1 MKRNTTLGWV
11 LASFVALGL
20 AGCAGAGSDGEVAAP
35 AHDPHVGGGRFTE
48 RAGEIELFATYPHQ
62 IAGVESEEPWQIH
75 LTSVANWKPVEDAS
89 VTLTMTGPG
98 RARAETAVQSEV
110 PGVYMATPTL
120 PQAGAWQATFALS
133 VADDEY
139 EIQAGPLEVFESE
152 SSVDSHA
159 GHDHGDHEGHD
170 HEDHEGHDHEDHEG
184 HDHEDHEGHDHE
196 DHEGHDHGDHEGHD
210 HEDHEGHDHED
221 HEGHDHE
228 DHEGHDHG
236 DHEGHDHEDHEGH
249 DHEDHEGHDHE
260 EADSG
265 LITLSVEEQWTFP
278 FAVAVAEERE
288 IRDSFS
294 AVGELVAP
302 PGGLVHVSAPVAG
315 LVQVDGPSLGPGDFV
330 RTGQLL
336 ALIAP
341 IRLDNSYE
349 LTRAEVV
356 AAEREVERA
365 ERLLE
370 AGAIPARRLQ
380 DARLDLE
387 VAVAAFEAIRGGT
400 PGRAG
405 EEADSELYRL
415 LSPIDGMVAAR
426 DVALGQQ
433 VEVGEH
439 AFTIVNTG
447 TLWFV
452 ARIPARYA
460 ADTGRIRGAWF
471 TVEGGTSPYTVSRV
485 LSVGSMIE
493 PTSRTLPVRFA
504 VPNRDRALKVG
515 MLAEGQILVG
525 DPVRGAAVPV
535 AAIQDEDGLPVIY
548 VKVSGDTFE
557 RRVVEVGPSD
567 GSWTL
572 VASGIEAAEHVVT
585 EGAYQV
591 NLAALGTIEPSHGHA
606 H

>member
-1 MKRNTTLGWV
+1 MKPRAVHGWLV
-11 LASFVALGL
+11 LSLVALGPT
-20 AGCAGAGSDGEVAAP
+20 GCGIVGEQGNEAPLP
-35 AHDPHVGGGRFTE
+35 AHDPHIGGGKYTE
-48 RAGEIELFATYPHQ
+48 RAREIELFAVYPHQ
-62 IAGVESEEPWQIH
+62 VAGAASEEPWRIH
-75 LTSVANWKPVEDAS
+75 LTRVEDWKPVEGAD

-98 RARAETAVQSEV
+98 GARRETTAEPEI
-110 PGVYMATPTL
+110 PGVYAASPTL
-120 PQAGAWQATFALS
+120 PTAGTWRAAFELS
-133 VADDEY
+133 VVGTDYA
-139 EIQAGPLEVFESE
+139 IQAGPFEVFESE
-152 SSVDSHA
+152 EGVDPHA
-159 GHDHGDHEGHD
+159 GHDHGDHDGHDHGDHDGHDHGDHDGHD
-170 HEDHEGHDHEDHEG
+170 HEDHDGHDHEDH
-184 HDHEDHEGHDHE
+184 D
-196 DHEGHDHGDHEGHD
+196 
-210 HEDHEGHDHED
+210 
-221 HEGHDHE
+221 
-228 DHEGHDHG
+228 
-236 DHEGHDHEDHEGH
+236 
-249 DHEDHEGHDHE
+249 GHDHE
-260 EADSG
+260 EPDSG
-265 LITLSVEEQWTFP
+265 LITLSVEEQWSFP
-278 FAVAVAEERE
+278 FAVSLAEERE
-288 IRDSFS
+288 IRASFS
-294 AVGELVAP
+294 AAGELVAP

-349 LTRAEVV
+349 RTSADVV

-370 AGAIPARRLQ
+370 AGAIPARRLE
-380 DARLDLE
+380 DARLDFD

-400 PGRAG
+400 PGKAG
-405 EEADSELYRL
+405 EEAGAELYRL

-433 VEVGEH
+433 VDVGEH

-460 ADTGRIRGAWF
+460 AETSRIRGAWF

-504 VPNRDRALKVG
+504 VPNSDRTLKVG
-515 MLAEGQILVG
+515 MLAEGQILTG
-525 DPVRGAAVPV
+525 DPVRGPAVPV
-535 AAIQDEDGLPVIY
+535 PAIQDENGLPVIY
-548 VKVSGDTFE
+548 VKVAGDTFE

-572 VASGIEAAEHVVT
+572 VASGIEPGEHVVT

>member
-1 MKRNTTLGWV
+1 MRRNTTPGWV
-11 LASFVALGL
+11 LASLVALGL
-20 AGCAGAGSDGEVAAP
+20 TGCAGAGGDSEVAAP
-35 AHDPHVGGGRFTE
+35 AHDPHVGGGQFTE
-48 RAGEIELFATYPHQ
+48 RDGEIELFATYPHQ
-62 IAGVESEEPWQIH
+62 IAGLESEEPWQIH
-75 LTSVANWKPVEDAS
+75 LTSVENWKPVEDAS

-98 RARAETAVQSEV
+98 RAHTETVVQSEV
-110 PGVYMATPTL
+110 AGVYTATPTL
-120 PQAGAWQATFALS
+120 SEAGAWQATFALS

-139 EIQAGPLEVFESE
+139 EILAGPLEVFESE
-152 SSVDSHA
+152 SGVDSHA

-170 HEDHEGHDHEDHEG
+170 HEDHEGHDHEDHAG
-184 HDHEDHEGHDHE
+184 HDHEN
-196 DHEGHDHGDHEGHD
+196 HEGHD

-228 DHEGHDHG
+228 DHAGHDHA
-236 DHEGHDHEDHEGH
+236 EP
-249 DHEDHEGHDHE
+249 
-260 EADSG
+260 DSG

-278 FAVAVAEERE
+278 FAVSVAEERE

-330 RTGQLL
+330 RTGQLV

-349 LTRAEVV
+349 RTRAEVV

-400 PGRAG
+400 PGKAG

-452 ARIPARYA
+452 ARVPARYA

-471 TVEGGTSPYTVSRV
+471 TVEGGASPYTVSRV

-493 PTSRTLPVRFA
+493 PASRTLPVRFA
-504 VPNRDRALKVG
+504 VPNADRSLKVG

-572 VASGIEAAEHVVT
+572 VASGIEAGEHVVT

>member
-1 MKRNTTLGWV
+1 MKRSVTHGWMV
-11 LASFVALGL
+11 AALVALGL
-20 AGCAGAGSDGEVAAP
+20 AGCDGAGGEREVP
-35 AHDPHVGGGRFTE
+35 VPGHDPHVGGGEFTV
-48 RAGEIELFATYPHQ
+48 RAGNIEVFAVYPHQ
-62 IAGVESEEPWQIH
+62 VAGAESEEPWKIH
-75 LTSVANWKPVEDAS
+75 LTWVEGWKPVEDAS
-89 VTLTMTGPG
+89 VTLTMSGPG
-98 RARAETAVQSEV
+98 RTRSKTTVRTEA
-110 PGVYMATPTL
+110 PGVYVATPTL
-120 PQAGAWQATFALS
+120 LKAGTWQATFAVS

-139 EIQAGPLEVFESE
+139 EIRAGPLQVFESE
-152 SSVDSHA
+152 SSVDPHA
-159 GHDHGDHEGHD
+159 GHGHEDHEDHEGHGHGDHEGHD
-170 HEDHEGHDHEDHEG
+170 HG
-184 HDHEDHEGHDHE
+184 

-210 HEDHEGHDHED
+210 HEDHEGHDH
-221 HEGHDHE
+221 GN
-228 DHEGHDHG
+228 HEGHDHG
-236 DHEGHDHEDHEGH
+236 DHEGHDHEDHAGN
-249 DHEDHEGHDHE
+249 DHHGHDHE
-260 EADSG
+260 EPDSG

-278 FAVAVAEERE
+278 FAVSVAEERE
-288 IRDSFS
+288 IRASFP
-294 AVGELVAP
+294 AAGELAAP
-302 PGGLVHVSAPVAG
+302 PGGLVHVIAPVAG

-349 LTRAEVV
+349 RTRADVV
-356 AAEREVERA
+356 AAKREVERA
-365 ERLLE
+365 ERLLD

-380 DARLDLE
+380 DARLDLD

-400 PGRAG
+400 MGEAG
-405 EEADSELYRL
+405 EEVDSELYRL

-433 VEVGEH
+433 VDVGEH
-439 AFTIVNTG
+439 AFTIVNIG

-460 ADTGRIRGAWF
+460 ADTSQIQGAWF

-504 VPNRDRALKVG
+504 VPNADRALKVG
-515 MLAEGQILVG
+515 MLAEGQILIG
-525 DPVRGAAVPV
+525 DPVRGTAVPV
-535 AAIQDEDGLPVIY
+535 PAIQDENGLPVVY

-557 RRVVEVGPSD
+557 RRVVEVGASD

-572 VASGIEAAEHVVT
+572 VAPGIEPGEHVVT

>member
-1 MKRNTTLGWV
+1 MKRNVTHGWMV
-11 LASFVALGL
+11 ASLVALGL
-20 AGCAGAGSDGEVAAP
+20 AGCGGAGGESETPVP
-35 AHDPHVGGGRFTE
+35 GHDPHVGGGKFTV
-48 RAGEIELFATYPHQ
+48 RAGNIELFAEYPHQ
-62 IAGVESEEPWQIH
+62 LAGTESEEPWKIR
-75 LTSVANWKPVEDAS
+75 LTWIEGWKPVEDAT
-89 VTLTMTGPG
+89 VKLTMSGPG
-98 RARAETAVQSEV
+98 RTRSETTVRPEV
-110 PGVYMATPTL
+110 PGVYVATPTL
-120 PQAGAWQATFALS
+120 PKAGTWQAAFAVS

-139 EIQAGPLEVFESE
+139 EIRAGPLQVFESE
-152 SSVDSHA
+152 SGVDPHA
-159 GHDHGDHEGHD
+159 GHG
-170 HEDHEGHDHEDHEG
+170 HEDHEGHGHEDHEG
-184 HDHEDHEGHDHE
+184 HGHEDHEGHGHE
-196 DHEGHDHGDHEGHD
+196 DHEGHGHQVHAGNDHH
-210 HEDHEGHDHED
+210 
-221 HEGHDHE
+221 
-228 DHEGHDHG
+228 
-236 DHEGHDHEDHEGH
+236 
-249 DHEDHEGHDHE
+249 GHDHE
-260 EADSG
+260 EPDSG

-278 FAVAVAEERE
+278 FAVSVAEERE
-288 IRDSFS
+288 IRASFS
-294 AVGELVAP
+294 AAGELVAP
-302 PGGLVHVSAPVAG
+302 PGGLVHVIAPVAG

-349 LTRAEVV
+349 RTRADVV
-356 AAEREVERA
+356 AAKREVERA
-365 ERLLE
+365 ERLLDV
-370 AGAIPARRLQ
+370 GAIPARRLQ
-380 DARLDLE
+380 DARLDLD

-400 PGRAG
+400 MGEAA
-405 EEADSELYRL
+405 EEADSEQYRL

-433 VEVGEH
+433 VDVGEH
-439 AFTIVNTG
+439 AFTIVNIG

-460 ADTGRIRGAWF
+460 ADTSQIQGAWF

-504 VPNRDRALKVG
+504 VPNADRALKVG
-515 MLAEGQILVG
+515 MLAEGQILIG
-525 DPVRGAAVPV
+525 EPVRGTAVPV
-535 AAIQDEDGLPVIY
+535 PAIQDENGLPVVY

-557 RRVVEVGPSD
+557 RRVVEVGASD

-572 VASGIEAAEHVVT
+572 VAPGIEPGEHVVT